1 MPFNS
6 DIGMAMEAL
15 STTAMPSQADEPK
28 KKKRDKSPKPNGG
41 TKKTQ
46 PANPN
51 PPKIAILKR
60 GDEAPTAPEA
70 TAANVSASSLDL
82 EDVLT
87 KTLAA
92 HFKRQESFI
101 SDQVQKA
108 VKSEMQTTV
117 VPTLSKMMTQTMEQA
132 VVKPVKAAIDKN
144 AKERTKVQT
153 DVIISAVSGSVQ
165 EPLQNAFEQVRFRVF
180 EVILIGVHMNVGHAN
195 LTPFVLLRP

>member
-1 MPFNS
+1 MCPNS
-6 DIGMAMEAL
+6 PTISCITL
-15 STTAMPSQADEPK
+15 FFTTVTLARPWKPCRLLPRHRCRTERRNETRVPNRMVA
-28 KKKRDKSPKPNGG
+28 KRTSKR
-41 TKKTQ
+41 Q
-46 PANPN
+46 IRQYN

-60 GDEAPTAPEA
+60 GDEAPVAAVESAPSA
-70 TAANVSASSLDL
+70 IVSSTDL

-87 KTLAA
+87 KSLAA

-153 DVIISAVSGSVQ
+153 DVIVSAVSGSVQ
-165 EPLQNAFEQVRFRVF
+165 EPLKNAFEQVRSFRA
-180 EVILIGVHMNVGHAN
+180 LSD
-195 LTPFVLLRP
+195 R